1 MPEFEEERDESQ
13 NGSGPIPNL
22 FPDKLVD
29 LCLEKVLSMV
39 KSTGAKV
46 EGRAL
51 REFANDKSEVDGG
64 GLYPVHTCH
73 AWPPGWQ
80 AGQNAN
86 KGASTNVSET
96 QIFLS
101 SAKTCRDFLSTLLAG
116 SVLDSL
122 SESARVG
129 HHPKSPGH
137 LFTFSVLCG
146 DRLGRL
152 VLHLHQDL
160 ASSSCKAWAAFL
172 SSPPGI
178 NLSLSCLSEC
188 SSLNMLYMQH
198 VATNEL
204 LYVVANTCRRLT
216 LLDISYSDKVTD
228 IGLVHLCGVL
238 SGTSRTLQPAPVG
251 CRYLRELY
259 FNPQCQPAE
268 EQIMPRVIACLLR
281 HLPLLQ
287 VVDLANL
294 HPGIEHYYRGT
305 SNNGGDRLH
314 HRASVKPLN
323 LVHYTGSDRLAQ
335 VMDICPKLRTFKL
348 FVTASLP
355 DLGDTLS
362 TLGHCLDQVTLVYPP
377 QHTSLTGFTDFLA
390 ACGRKISR
398 LDIESSTDAI
408 IRTQDLTAI
417 ANSCPQLESLAFSNF
432 HVVTE
437 VDPRVSHSPVP
448 LVPASLP
455 FLSSL
460 RCANTIIEQHGK
472 DVFRYLVGGAHDLES
487 IFVSFKHSGYFFSDF
502 LLDDILA
509 VNNLSHLTEFILKDG
524 ALTLISALRLISSRP
539 KLRTVGRLLHWDVEP
554 SELTTFVTILRKA
567 KSLNLLQDITIV

>member
-1 MPEFEEERDESQ
+1 MPESSDV
-13 NGSGPIPNL
+13 GSGPIPSL

-29 LCLEKVLSMV
+29 LCLGKVLYMV

-46 EGRAL
+46 EGRAD
-51 REFANDKSEVDGG
+51 REMKEDRWGEEQVV
-64 GLYPVHTCH
+64 YPRHSSH
-73 AWPPGWQ
+73 SWPSGWQ
-80 AGQNAN
+80 AT
-86 KGASTNVSET
+86 TNSKEIYDICDTEV
-96 QIFLS
+96 FLRQ
-101 SAKTCRDFLSTLLAG
+101 ARTCREFLSTLLAG

-122 SESARVG
+122 SESARLS
-129 HHPKSPGH
+129 HHPDRPGH
-137 LFTFSVLCG
+137 RFTFTVLCG

-152 VLHLHQDL
+152 VLHLHQDSAA
-160 ASSSCKAWAAFL
+160 ASHLAWASFLQSHAGSALTL
-172 SSPPGI
+172 SS
-178 NLSLSCLSEC
+178 LAEC
-188 SSLNMLYMQH
+188 RALNSLYMQH

-216 LLDISYSDKVTD
+216 LLDISYSTQVTD

-238 SGTSRTLQPAPVG
+238 AGTSRTLQPAPVG

-259 FNPQCQPAE
+259 FNPQCQSSE
-268 EQIMPRVIACLLR
+268 EQVMPRVIACLLR

-294 HPGIEHYYRGT
+294 HPGIEHYYRGA
-305 SNNGGDRLH
+305 GERAH
-314 HRASVKPLN
+314 HRAAIKPLN
-323 LVHYTGSDRLAQ
+323 LVHYTGSDRLAE

-348 FVTASLP
+348 FVTESLP
-355 DLGDTLS
+355 DLGSTLS
-362 TLGHCLDQVTLVYPP
+362 TLRHCMDQVTLVYPSH
-377 QHTSLTGFTDFLA
+377 HTSLSGFRDFLV

-398 LDIESSTDAI
+398 LDIESSTDVVI
-408 IRTQDLTAI
+408 STGDLTAL
-417 ANSCPQLESLAFSNF
+417 ASSCPQLESLSFSNF

-437 VDPRVSHSPVP
+437 VDPRISHSPVP
-448 LVPASLP
+448 LTPASFP
-455 FLSSL
+455 FLTSL

-472 DVFRYLVGGAHDLES
+472 DVFRYLVGGAHDLET

-509 VNNLSHLTEFILKDG
+509 VNNLAHLTEFILKDG